1 MLPDQY
7 DFIKLERNERVLTA
21 TLNRPE
27 AKNAINEAL
36 RQDLRHFLDSV
47 SDDPGVGAIVLTG
60 AGDAFCAG
68 GDLTMMQRFID
79 MDWRQQARNLE
90 NGINTLRQ
98 LLSVHQPMIAA
109 VNGPATGLGATIA
122 LSCDMVV
129 IAESAFLA
137 DTHVNAGIVAGDGGA
152 LLWPAVLGP
161 NRAKQFLLT
170 GDRVGAVEAERLGL
184 ANFITPREE
193 VVKRAGEIALRLAN
207 GARFAIEWTKLAVN
221 AQLLRELYAQMPFSI
236 TAEARTFDQPDL
248 KEALSAFASR
258 TPPRFPS
265 SHPEEGT

>member
-68 GDLTMMQRFID
+68 GELTMMQRFID

-152 LLWPAVLGP
+152 LLGPPCSAPPSETIPPHRRSGEAV
-161 NRAKQFLLT
+161 
-170 GDRVGAVEAERLGL
+170 D
-184 ANFITPREE
+184 
-193 VVKRAGEIALRLAN
+193 
-207 GARFAIEWTKLAVN
+207 
-221 AQLLRELYAQMPFSI
+221 
-236 TAEARTFDQPDL
+236 
-248 KEALSAFASR
+248 AS
-258 TPPRFPS
+258 
-265 SHPEEGT
+265 G

>member
-1 MLPDQY
+1 M
-7 DFIKLERNERVLTA
+7 LTA

-36 RQDLRHFLDSV
+36 RQDLRNFLDSV
-47 SDDPGVGAIVLTG
+47 SDDPDVGAIVLTG

-90 NGINTLRQ
+90 NGINTLRL

-129 IAESAFLA
+129 MAESAFLA

-170 GDRVGAVEAERLGL
+170 GDRVGAAEAERLGL
-184 ANFITPREE
+184 ANFVTPREE
-193 VVKRAGEIALRLAN
+193 VVKRVARLHCASLTAPALPLSGQSSRSTPN
-207 GARFAIEWTKLAVN
+207 YSGNSTRRCPSP
-221 AQLLRELYAQMPFSI
+221 LRPKRVPS
-236 TAEARTFDQPDL
+236 T
-248 KEALSAFASR
+248 SR
-258 TPPRFPS
+258 I
-265 SHPEEGT
+265 